1 MANLLVVDDELIM
14 CELLK
19 DILKDKGYEVNYSLS
34 GIDGLKAITEK
45 KNYDV
50 ALVDI
55 KMPDMTGIQV
65 LERVREIDPNL
76 VVIVITGFP
85 SFESIRSVL
94 KLGAF
99 DYITKPFDIEEVSS
113 AVEKAVAFRN
123 LSITNKRVMVNLEAQ
138 SKRLEEKVE
147 DRTKELAFIYK
158 IAQEISSHLGL
169 EQVLK
174 TIVYKIKNVLKS
186 EICSILLLDKESGE
200 LTIKCACGLDQESI
214 DTTKIKVGEEIS
226 GWVLEHREGILVKDI
241 EKDPRFARR
250 NKEKYYTHSF
260 ISMPLIVN
268 DEAIGVININ
278 NKSSREA
285 FTEEDLRF
293 VKGLTL
299 EAAIAI
305 ENAGLY
311 SSLESAYMRTVM
323 ALTSAIDAKDHY
335 TKDHSEHVTRY
346 GIAIAKEMGLSEE
359 QINDLD
365 KACKLHDLGKI
376 GVHDQILTKPGRLT
390 DEEWEE
396 IKMHTIKGAMILK
409 PLIFLSGVI
418 KLVEQHHER
427 YDGKG
432 YPYGLKGENILLG
445 ARIMAVADS
454 FDAMVTDRPYRKALS
469 KEEAIEELKRNK
481 GKQFDPE
488 IVDLFLRVLEKNPD
502 IIEKK

>member
-1 MANLLVVDDELIM
+1 MANLLVVDDELVM

-19 DILKDKGYEVNYSLS
+19 DLLKEKGYKVNYTLS
-34 GIDGLKAITEK
+34 GRDGLKAITEN

-50 ALVDI
+50 VLVDI
-55 KMPDMTGIQV
+55 KMPEMTGIQV
-65 LERVREIDPNL
+65 LEKVKEIDPNL

-85 SFESIRSVL
+85 SFESIRSAM
-94 KLGAF
+94 KFGAF
-99 DYITKPFDIEEVSS
+99 DYITKPFDIDEISFV
-113 AVEKAVAFRN
+113 VGKAIAFRN
-123 LSITNKRVMVNLEAQ
+123 ITVTNRRLVVDLEEH

-147 DRTKELAFIYK
+147 GRTKELAFIYK
-158 IAQEISSHLGL
+158 VAQEISSHLGV

-174 TIVYKIKNVLKS
+174 TIVHKVRNVLKS

-200 LTIKCACGLDQESI
+200 LSIKCACGLEQESI
-214 DTTKIKVGEEIS
+214 ETTRIKVGEEIS
-226 GWVLEHREGILVKDI
+226 GWVLQNKEGILVEDI

-260 ISMPLIVN
+260 ISMPLIVK
-268 DEAIGVININ
+268 DEAMGVININ
-278 NKSSREA
+278 NKSSREV

-335 TKDHSEHVTRY
+335 TKDHSENVTRY
-346 GIAIAKEMGLSEE
+346 GVAMAREMGLSEDK
-359 QINDLD
+359 ISDLE
-365 KACKLHDLGKI
+365 KACQLHDLGKI
-376 GVHDQILTKPGRLT
+376 GIHDHILTKPGKLT

-454 FDAMVTDRPYRKALS
+454 FDAMITERPYRKAFS
-469 KEEAIEELKRNK
+469 KEEAVEELKRNK

-488 IVDLFLRVLEKNPD
+488 IVDLFLRVLDKNPD
-502 IIEKK
+502 IIVKK

>member
-1 MANLLVVDDELIM
+1 MCKLLEDL
-14 CELLK
+14 
-19 DILKDKGYEVNYSLS
+19 LKDKGYQVNYTLS
-34 GIDGLKAITEK
+34 GRDGLKAITENR
-45 KNYDV
+45 NYDV
-50 ALVDI
+50 VLVDI
-55 KMPDMTGIQV
+55 KMPGMTGIQV
-65 LERVREIDPNL
+65 LEKIKKIDPNL

-85 SFESIRSVL
+85 SFESIRSAM

-99 DYITKPFDIEEVSS
+99 DYITKPFDIDEISS
-113 AVEKAVAFRN
+113 VVGKAITFRN
-123 LSITNKRVMVNLEAQ
+123 MAVTNKGLMVDLEEH

-147 DRTKELAFIYK
+147 GRTKELTFIYK

-174 TIVYKIKNVLKS
+174 TIVHKVRNVLKS
-186 EICSILLLDKESGE
+186 EICSILLLDKETGE
-200 LTIKCACGLDQESI
+200 LSIKCACGLDQESI
-214 DTTKIKVGEEIS
+214 ETTKIRVGEEIS
-226 GWVLEHREGILVKDI
+226 GWVIQHKEGILVKDI

-268 DEAIGVININ
+268 DEAIGVINIS

-293 VKGLTL
+293 VKGLAL
-299 EAAIAI
+299 EADIAI

-311 SSLESAYMRTVM
+311 SSLEGAYMRTVM

-335 TKDHSEHVTRY
+335 TRDHSEHVTRY
-346 GIAIAKEMGLSEE
+346 GVAMAKEMGFSEA
-359 QINDLD
+359 QISDLE
-365 KACKLHDLGKI
+365 KACQLHDLGKI
-376 GVHDQILTKPGRLT
+376 GVHDHVLTKPGKLT
-390 DEEWEE
+390 EEEWEE

-409 PLIFLSGVI
+409 PLIFLGSII

-454 FDAMVTDRPYRKALS
+454 FDAMITERPYRKAFS
-469 KEEAIEELKRNK
+469 TEEAIEELERNK
-481 GKQFDPE
+481 GKQFAPE
-488 IVDLFLRVLEKNPD
+488 IVDLFLKVLEKNPD
-502 IIEKK
+502 IVVKK